1 MSTFDERYQML
12 EQALHNA
19 LARLDHYVQNEATMN
34 DAVMKLN
41 EELQSKMNSD
51 AEKKL
56 KRFFGRVLNE
66 NSNYSLL
73 EFFSRNILNEHIGL
87 KQGI

>member
-1 MSTFDERYQML
+1 MSLSTFDERYQML
-12 EQALHNA
+12 EQALDNA

-34 DAVMKLN
+34 DALMKLN

-56 KRFFGRVLNE
+56 KRFFGRVLSRNPG
-66 NSNYSLL
+66 YSLL
-73 EFFSRNILNEHIGL
+73 HFFAKCFG
-87 KQGI
+87 

>member
-1 MSTFDERYQML
+1 ML
-12 EQALHNA
+12 EQALDNA

-34 DAVMKLN
+34 DALMKLN

-56 KRFFGRVLNE
+56 KRFFGRVLST
-66 NSNYSLL
+66 NSNYCSLNL
-73 EFFSRNILNEHIGL
+73 FCQIFW
-87 KQGI
+87 